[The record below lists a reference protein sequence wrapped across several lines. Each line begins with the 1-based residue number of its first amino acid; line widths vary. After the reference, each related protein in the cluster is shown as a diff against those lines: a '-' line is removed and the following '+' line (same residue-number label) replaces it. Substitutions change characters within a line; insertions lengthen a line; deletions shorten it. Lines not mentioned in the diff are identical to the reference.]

1 MVCVRLCV
9 WISVCSCVCECVC
22 VWLINKFKLHA
33 DYEIELNIHTNDTYI
48 QNVGLST
55 TIRAYTLTHAHIYIH
70 THTHSKIHTHTQTF
84 TRRHTHAYRNTQACS
99 IVPLRSNTRGPKG
112 PRKGSSSSANLILT
126 LAERLLFPLYQNI
139 VERIVADGLRQAL
152 DPFLLI
158 LLRCGGHAIN
168 RMLALHHL
176 NEN

>member
-1 MVCVRLCV
+1 MWCACVCVCGLVSARACV
-9 WISVCSCVCECVC
+9 SVRVC

-55 TIRAYTLTHAHIYIH
+55 TIRAYTHTYLY

-84 TRRHTHAYRNTQACS
+84 IRTHTRIQKHAGVQHCS
-99 IVPLRSNTRGPKG
+99 TEIQYKRPKRSS
-112 PRKGSSSSANLILT
+112 KGSSSSANLILT